1 MTKFGKMEESFWP
14 SKYLKFEVQSS
25 LVRER
30 PRNIWNEVVRQD
42 LERWKVSKELANGR
56 NM

>member
-1 MTKFGKMEESFWP
+1 MGLLFKHSKMEKISKFGKMEESFWP

-30 PRNIWNEVVRQD
+30 HRSIWSEVVR
-42 LERWKVSKELANGR
+42 
-56 NM
+56 